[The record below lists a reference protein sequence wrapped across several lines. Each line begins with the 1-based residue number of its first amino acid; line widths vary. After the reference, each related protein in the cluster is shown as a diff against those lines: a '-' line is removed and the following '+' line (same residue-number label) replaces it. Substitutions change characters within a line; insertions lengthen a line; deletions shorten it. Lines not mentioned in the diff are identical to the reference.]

1 MAISEQAK
9 VKDGYRQGAGIQ
21 PVSRKRHQQ
30 QKLMFALMALGM
42 LLVIVPTLYIFGALL
57 VGGWRQITF
66 AFLTQAPQ
74 DGGASGGIGPAILGT
89 LALMIGTI
97 ILALPL
103 GVFAAIYLTEYARKG
118 PMVRLIHL
126 AIVNLAGVPSIVH
139 GLFGLVLFK
148 LFFGRLLD
156 DFYHNQTPVWQ
167 NRTLIW
173 GAATLAILV
182 LPIIIT
188 ATEEA
193 LQSVP
198 RSFREGSTGL
208 GASRWQTIWRIILP
222 AALPGILTGGIL
234 AVGRAAGETAPIL
247 FTAAVSFTTL
257 SGIPNLYDPVL
268 ALPYHLYYVVTQVAN
283 APIQLQY
290 GIALT
295 LLLLVFVVN
304 LSAILLR
311 GRLRRARRW

>member
-1 MAISEQAK
+1 MTLVADNSM
-9 VKDGYRQGAGIQ
+9 GIQ
-21 PVSRKRHQQ
+21 PMSRTRHLHE
-30 QKLMFALMALGM
+30 KLMFGLMTLGM
-42 LLVIVPTLYIFGALL
+42 LLVLVPTVYIFGSI
-57 VGGWRQITF
+57 VMGGWRQITPT
-66 AFLTQAPQ
+66 FLTMPPQ
-74 DGGASGGIGPAILGT
+74 NGGGAGGIGPAILGT
-89 LALMIGTI
+89 LALMAGTI
-97 ILALPL
+97 VLSLPL

-148 LFFGRLLD
+148 LFFGKLLD
-156 DFYHNQTPVWQ
+156 NFYGNQTPIWQ

-173 GAATLAILV
+173 GSATLAILV
-182 LPIIIT
+182 LPIVIT

-198 RSFREGSTGL
+198 KSFREGSVGL
-208 GASRWQTIWRIILP
+208 GASRWQTIWRVILP

-257 SGIPNLYDPVL
+257 NGIPNLYDPVL

-283 APIQLQY
+283 APLQLQY

>member
-1 MAISEQAK
+1 MAASN
-9 VKDGYRQGAGIQ
+9 VGTGNSVGIQ
-21 PVSRKRHQQ
+21 PTSRKRHLQE
-30 QKLMFALMALGM
+30 KFMFGLMTLGM
-42 LLVIVPTLYIFGALL
+42 LLVLVPTVYIFGSI
-57 VGGWRQITF
+57 VIGGWRQITP
-66 AFLTQAPQ
+66 AFLTQPPQ

-89 LALMIGTI
+89 LALMVGTI
-97 ILALPL
+97 VMALPL

-148 LFFGRLLD
+148 LFFGKLLD
-156 DFYHNQTPVWQ
+156 NFYHNQTPIWQ
-167 NRTLIW
+167 NRTLLW
-173 GAATLAILV
+173 GSATLAILV
-182 LPIIIT
+182 LPIVIT

-198 RSFREGSTGL
+198 KSFREGSVGL
-208 GASRWQTIWRIILP
+208 GASRWQTIRQIILP

-257 SGIPNLYDPVL
+257 NGVPHLYDPVL

-283 APIQLQY
+283 APLQLQY

-295 LLLLVFVVN
+295 LLLLVFIVN

>member
-1 MAISEQAK
+1 MAVSEI
-9 VKDGYRQGAGIQ
+9 GAGIQ
-21 PVSRKRHQQ
+21 SASRKRHLHE
-30 QKLMFALMALGM
+30 KLMFALMTAGM
-42 LLVIVPTLYIFGALL
+42 LLILVPTLYIFGSIVA
-57 VGGWRQITF
+57 GGWRQITP
-66 AFLTQAPQ
+66 AFLTLPPQ
-74 DGGASGGIGPAILGT
+74 NGGASGGIGPAILGT
-89 LALMIGTI
+89 LALMAGTI
-97 ILALPL
+97 MLSLPL
-103 GVFAAIYLTEYARKG
+103 GVLAAIYLTEYARKG
-118 PMVRLIHL
+118 PLVRLIHL

-148 LFFGRLLD
+148 LFFGKLLD
-156 DFYHNQTPVWQ
+156 NFYHNQSPIWQ
-167 NRTLIW
+167 NRTLLW
-173 GAATLAILV
+173 GSATLAILV
-182 LPIIIT
+182 LPIVIT

-198 RSFREGSTGL
+198 KSFREGSVGL

-257 SGIPNLYDPVL
+257 TGIPNLYDPVL

-283 APIQLQY
+283 APLQLQY

-295 LLLLVFVVN
+295 LLLLVFIVN

>member
-1 MAISEQAK
+1 M
-9 VKDGYRQGAGIQ
+9 
-21 PVSRKRHQQ
+21 
-30 QKLMFALMALGM
+30 
-42 LLVIVPTLYIFGALL
+42 
-57 VGGWRQITF
+57 
-66 AFLTQAPQ
+66 
-74 DGGASGGIGPAILGT
+74 
-89 LALMIGTI
+89 
-97 ILALPL
+97 
-103 GVFAAIYLTEYARKG
+103 
-118 PMVRLIHL
+118 

-148 LFFGRLLD
+148 LFFGSILD
-156 DFYHNQTPVWQ
+156 NFYGNQTPIWQ

-182 LPIIIT
+182 LPIVIT

-193 LQSVP
+193 LQAVP
-198 RSFREGSTGL
+198 KSFREGSVGL

-257 SGIPNLYDPVL
+257 TGVPHLYDPVL

-283 APIQLQY
+283 APLQLQY

-295 LLLLVFVVN
+295 LLLLVFIVN

-311 GRLRRARRW
+311 GRLRQSRRW